1 MIGAAVHDPSATSAR
16 IFYRNAKCHGA
27 TNAVVCCPLGLR
39 GQRMRRREF
48 ISLLVGAAISWPLA
62 ARAQQPAIP
71 VVAFLDAAPLEADVL
86 GLAEFR
92 KGLSEIGYV
101 EGQNVMIEYRS
112 AEGQADRLP
121 ALAADMVRRKVAV
134 IATMANNAAVAAKAT
149 ATTIPIVFTIGGD
162 PIKMGLVDSLNRPGG
177 NITGVSFLSSDVVTK
192 MLEALHEL
200 MPKAARIAA
209 LVNLT
214 NQNAAVDTKEAET
227 AARTLGL
234 ELQVLN
240 ASNAGEIDDAFALL
254 VERRAA
260 ALLIEGDPFFIAR
273 MRQLVVLTARHAIPA
288 IYQSRDFPDAGGLMS
303 YGAKRSDALRLA
315 GGYTGRILKGERPVD
330 LPVQLA
336 TKLELVINLNTAKAF
351 RLDVPPTLLARADEV
366 IE

>member
-1 MIGAAVHDPSATSAR
+1 MI
-16 IFYRNAKCHGA
+16 
-27 TNAVVCCPLGLR
+27 
-39 GQRMRRREF
+39 RRREF
-48 ISLLVGAAISWPLA
+48 ITVLGGAAAAWPIA
-62 ARAQQPAIP
+62 VRAQEPTMP
-71 VVAFLDAAPLEADVL
+71 VVAFLHAASFETEVR

-92 KGLSEIGYV
+92 RGLSDIGYV

-121 ALAADMVRRKVAV
+121 TLAADLVRRRVAV
-134 IATMANNAAVAAKAT
+134 IVTVANNAAVAAKAST
-149 ATTIPIVFTIGGD
+149 TTIPIVFTAGGD
-162 PIKMGLVDSLNRPGG
+162 PIKMGLVDSLNQPGG
-177 NITGVSFLSSDVVTK
+177 NITGVGFLSSDIVAK

-209 LVNLT
+209 LVNPT
-214 NQNAAVDTKEAET
+214 NQNAEADTKEAEA

-240 ASNAGEIDDAFALL
+240 ASNRHEIDDAFALL

-260 ALLIEGDPFFIAR
+260 ALLIEGDPFFVGR
-273 MRQLVVLTARHAIPA
+273 MKQLVVLTARHAIPA
-288 IYQSRDFPDAGGLMS
+288 IYQGRDFPDAGGLMS
-303 YGAKRSDALRLA
+303 YGANRSDALRVA
-315 GGYTGRILKGERPVD
+315 GGYTGRILKGAKPAD

-336 TKLELVINLNTAKAF
+336 TKLELVVNLNTAKAL

>member
-1 MIGAAVHDPSATSAR
+1 MLAPDLGAD
-16 IFYRNAKCHGA
+16 
-27 TNAVVCCPLGLR
+27 
-39 GQRMRRREF
+39 MRRREF
-48 ISLLVGAAISWPLA
+48 IILFGGGATAAWPLA
-62 ARAQQPAIP
+62 AHAQQPAIP
-71 VVAFLDAAPLEADVL
+71 VVAFLDAASLDTEVR

-92 KGLSEIGYV
+92 RGLGEIGYV

-121 ALAADMVRRKVAV
+121 ALAADIVRRRVAL
-134 IATMANNAAVAAKAT
+134 IATVGNNAAVAAKAAT
-149 ATTIPIVFTIGGD
+149 TTIPMVFAVGGD

-177 NITGVSFLSSDVVTK
+177 NITGVSFLSSDLVAK

-200 MPKAARIAA
+200 MPKAARIAV
-209 LVNLT
+209 LMNPT
-214 NQNAAVDTKEAET
+214 NQNAAADTKEAEA

-254 VERRAA
+254 LERRAA
-260 ALLIEGDPFFIAR
+260 ALLIEGDSFLVGR
-273 MRQLVVLTARHAIPA
+273 MKQLVVLTARHAIPA
-288 IYQSRDFPDAGGLMS
+288 IFQGRDFPDAGGLMS
-303 YGAKRSDALRLA
+303 YGANRSDALRLA
-315 GGYTGRILKGERPVD
+315 GGYTGRILKGAKPAD

-336 TKLELVINLNTAKAF
+336 TKLELVVNLYTAKAL

>member
-1 MIGAAVHDPSATSAR
+1 
-16 IFYRNAKCHGA
+16 
-27 TNAVVCCPLGLR
+27 
-39 GQRMRRREF
+39 MRRRDF
-48 ISLLVGAAISWPLA
+48 IAVVGAAAAWPLA
-62 ARAQQPAIP
+62 GRAQQPAVP
-71 VVAFLDAAPLEADVL
+71 VVAFLDAASLETDVR
-86 GLAEFR
+86 GLVEFR
-92 KGLSEIGYV
+92 RGLSEIGYV

-121 ALAADMVRRKVAV
+121 ALAADMVRRRVAV

-149 ATTIPIVFTIGGD
+149 ATAIPIVFTVGGD

-177 NITGVSFLSSDVVTK
+177 NITGVSFLSSDIVTK

-200 MPKAARIAA
+200 TPKAARIAA
-209 LVNLT
+209 LVNPT
-214 NQNAAVDTKEAET
+214 NQNAAVNTKEAEA

-234 ELQVLN
+234 ELQVLK
-240 ASNAGEIDDAFALL
+240 ASNAREIDDAFALL

-260 ALLIEGDPFFIAR
+260 ALLIEGDPFFIGR
-273 MRQLVVLTARHAIPA
+273 MKQLVVLTARHAIPA

-303 YGAKRSDALRLA
+303 YGASRSDALRLA
-315 GGYTGRILKGERPVD
+315 GGYTGRILKGERPID

-336 TKLELVINLNTAKAF
+336 TKLELVINLNTASAL
-351 RLDVPPTLLARADEV
+351 RLDVPPSLLARADEV

>member
-1 MIGAAVHDPSATSAR
+1 VKRRTFITLLGGAAAT
-16 IFYRNAKCHGA
+16 
-27 TNAVVCCPLGLR
+27 
-39 GQRMRRREF
+39 
-48 ISLLVGAAISWPLA
+48 WPLA

-71 VVAFLDAAPLEADVL
+71 VIGFLHAASLETEVR

-101 EGQNVMIEYRS
+101 EGQNVMIVYRS

-121 ALAADMVRRKVAV
+121 ALAADMVQRRVAV
-134 IATMANNAAVAAKAT
+134 VVTVANNAAVAAKAT
-149 ATTIPIVFTIGGD
+149 TTTIPIVFTVGGD

-177 NITGVSFLSSDVVTK
+177 NITGVSFLSSDIIAK

-209 LVNLT
+209 LVNPT
-214 NQNAAVDTKEAET
+214 NQNAAADTKEAEA

-240 ASNAGEIDDAFALL
+240 ASNGREIDDAFALL

-260 ALLIEGDPFFIAR
+260 ALLIEGDPFFIGR
-273 MRQLVVLTARHAIPA
+273 MKQLVVLTARHAIPA
-288 IYQSRDFPDAGGLMS
+288 IYQGRDFPDAGGLIS
-303 YGAKRSDALRLA
+303 YGANRSDALRLA
-315 GGYTGRILKGERPVD
+315 GGYAGRILKGERPVD

-336 TKLELVINLNTAKAF
+336 TKLELVVNLNTAKA
-351 RLDVPPTLLARADEV
+351 LGLEIPPTLLARADEV

>member
-1 MIGAAVHDPSATSAR
+1 MT
-16 IFYRNAKCHGA
+16 AK
-27 TNAVVCCPLGLR
+27 
-39 GQRMRRREF
+39 MKRREF
-48 ISLLVGAAISWPLA
+48 ITLLGGAAAWPLA
-62 ARAQQPAIP
+62 ARAQQSAMP
-71 VVAFLDAAPLEADVL
+71 VIGFLDAASLETEVR

-101 EGQNVMIEYRS
+101 EGQNVMIVYRS

-121 ALAADMVRRKVAV
+121 ALAADMVQRRVAV
-134 IATMANNAAVAAKAT
+134 IVTVANNAAVAAKAT
-149 ATTIPIVFTIGGD
+149 TTTIPIVFTVGGD

-177 NITGVSFLSSDVVTK
+177 NITGVSFLSSDIIAK

-209 LVNLT
+209 LVNPT
-214 NQNAAVDTKEAET
+214 NQNAAADTKEAEA

-240 ASNAGEIDDAFALL
+240 ASNGREIDDAFALL

-260 ALLIEGDPFFIAR
+260 ALLIEGDPFFIGR
-273 MRQLVVLTARHAIPA
+273 MKQLVVLTARHAIPA
-288 IYQSRDFPDAGGLMS
+288 IYQGRDFPDAGGLIS
-303 YGAKRSDALRLA
+303 YGANRSDALRLA

-336 TKLELVINLNTAKAF
+336 TKLELVVNLNTAKA
-351 RLDVPPTLLARADEV
+351 LGLEVPATLLARADEV

>member
-1 MIGAAVHDPSATSAR
+1 MASHIERRKFLATLGGAA
-16 IFYRNAKCHGA
+16 
-27 TNAVVCCPLGLR
+27 
-39 GQRMRRREF
+39 
-48 ISLLVGAAISWPLA
+48 AAWSLA

-71 VVAFLDAAPLEADVL
+71 VVAFLDAASLETEVR

-92 KGLSEIGYV
+92 RGLSDIGYV

-121 ALAADMVRRKVAV
+121 TLAADLVRRRVAV
-134 IATMANNAAVAAKAT
+134 IATVANNAAVAAKAST
-149 ATTIPIVFTIGGD
+149 TTIPIVFTVGGD
-162 PIKMGLVDSLNRPGG
+162 PIKMGLVDSLNQPGG
-177 NITGVSFLSSDVVTK
+177 NITGVSFLSSDIVAK

-209 LVNLT
+209 LVNPT
-214 NQNAAVDTKEAET
+214 NQNAEADTKEAEA

-240 ASNAGEIDDAFALL
+240 ASNRHEIDDAFALL

-260 ALLIEGDPFFIAR
+260 ALLIEGDPFFVGR
-273 MRQLVVLTARHAIPA
+273 MKQLVVLTARHAIPA
-288 IYQSRDFPDAGGLMS
+288 IFQGRDFPDAGGLMS
-303 YGAKRSDALRLA
+303 YGANRSDALRVA
-315 GGYTGRILKGERPVD
+315 GGYTGRILKGAKPAD

-336 TKLELVINLNTAKAF
+336 TKLELVVNLNTAKAL